1 MQHIEKTMC
10 WKTWNDLTIS
20 LPNRNVKWC
29 CKTSYTKEQLDL
41 ITFDA
46 DTLNLDFLINN
57 PVLKKRKS
65 DLSSGVKTK
74 DCAGCWKNED
84 VSGTS
89 ARTLY
94 EQDISTVLLNQ
105 KYKSKYTNG
114 IEFNNAV
121 KDTDT
126 TSFIELEL
134 TNKCNMACVYCWE
147 GLSSRWQKE
156 TGNRMPDTDN
166 AIFEKV
172 LEVLDEYWDKKLKD
186 NQVID
191 ISLLGGEPFFTEHM
205 FTFIEEFIMK
215 VDRYTGNPKQ
225 QVYLTI
231 TTNLNFPQHK
241 LDKFMDLVRKTP
253 RITYLMQLSGEAV
266 GERSEFIRWGLDWKK
281 WDANLTL
288 FIEESK
294 TLNNLKIGFGCAHN
308 NLSLP
313 YFKEFLEYLDEKIT
327 SLNYEK
333 PIIFHN
339 NWIDSP
345 SHLSP
350 ANLDSKFKDTLQES
364 IDYLLNDFRP
374 KVFQKSRYTNCL
386 NSIKSLIGTDFND
399 ASRENAFKQFK
410 ILEDRRKISFTEQF
424 PHYNSIVKNPHK

>member
-1 MQHIEKTMC
+1 MQNIEKTMC

-20 LPNRNVKWC
+20 LPNKNVKWC

-41 ITFDA
+41 ITFDT

-65 DLSSGVKTK
+65 DLSSGIKSK
-74 DCAGCWKNED
+74 DCEGCWKNED
-84 VSGTS
+84 ASGIS

-94 EQDISTVLLNQ
+94 EQDISTILLNQ
-105 KYKSKYTNG
+105 KYKSKYTDE
-114 IEFNNAV
+114 IKFSNAV

-156 TGNRMPDTDN
+156 TGNRMPDTDDK
-166 AIFEKV
+166 IFEKV
-172 LEVLDEYWDKKLKD
+172 LEVLNEYWDTKLKD

-205 FTFIEEFIMK
+205 FKFIEEFIMK
-215 VDRYTGNPKQ
+215 IDAYTDNPKQ
-225 QVYLTI
+225 KVYLTI

-241 LDKFMDLVRKTP
+241 LARFMNMVRKTP

-266 GERSEFIRWGLDWKK
+266 GKRSEFIRWGLDWKK
-281 WDANLTL
+281 WDDNIAL

-294 TLNNLKIGFGCAHN
+294 TLDNLKIGFGCAHS

-327 SLNYEK
+327 NLNYEK
-333 PIIFHN
+333 SIIFHN

-350 ANLDSKFKDTLQES
+350 ATLDPKFKDTLQES
-364 IDYLLNDFRP
+364 IDYLLNNFRP
-374 KVFQKSRYTNCL
+374 KVFQKSRYMNCL
-386 NSIKSLIGTDFND
+386 NSIKSLIGTDFNET
-399 ASRENAFKQFK
+399 SKQNAFEQFK
-410 ILEDRRKISFTEQF
+410 ILEDRRKISFAEHF
-424 PHYNSIVKNPHK
+424 PHYNELIKPA